1 MLPLIVKASQGG
13 KPTTKGKT
21 MSNYTHYNEE
31 FKTRILTDYADT
43 EKVCWA
49 SDSGKTVAECWC
61 PQCVEGRTLYPAL
74 REQKMDFENTQR
86 LLSQLNESRSRYGK
100 IRDHIQASIDNEEWT
115 EDELAEPFWEELAD
129 MLNLDL
135 KQTEEI
141 EVTFTATYS
150 AWVTVPKNTDITDLE
165 IDLAWHPDVT
175 LNGDGVGSANQD
187 NVEVDPA

>member
-1 MLPLIVKASQGG
+1 
-13 KPTTKGKT
+13 
-21 MSNYTHYNEE
+21 MSNYTNYTEE
-31 FKTRILTDYADT
+31 FKVRILTDYADT
-43 EKVCWA
+43 EKTCWA

-61 PQCVEGRTLYPAL
+61 AQCIEGRTLYPAFHEINLMKAQAVML
-74 REQKMDFENTQR
+74 RDASSAHQAKLTQ
-86 LLSQLNESRSRYGK
+86 
-100 IRDHIQASIDNEEWT
+100 IREFIQASIDRDEWT
-115 EDELAEPFWEELAD
+115 ETELEEIYWTELAELVGF
-129 MLNLDL
+129 DL

>member
-1 MLPLIVKASQGG
+1 M
-13 KPTTKGKT
+13 T
-21 MSNYTHYNEE
+21 NYTNYTEE
-31 FKTRILTDYADT
+31 FKVRILTDYADT
-43 EKVCWA
+43 EKTCWA

-61 PQCVEGRTLYPAL
+61 AQCIEGRTLYPAL
-74 REQKMDFENTQR
+74 KEQKVDFENAQHLLAERNTLKE
-86 LLSQLNESRSRYGK
+86 LLSTANQATNTYRDRIAK
-100 IRDHIQASIDNEEWT
+100 IAGFIQSSIDRDEWT
-115 EDELAEPFWEELAD
+115 ESELEEPFWTELAE
-129 MLNLDL
+129 MLDIDL

-150 AWVTVPKNTDITDLE
+150 AWVTVPKNTDVTELE